1 MVLPGRNSQ
10 RCQRNVGPGEAGCS
24 QQSRQDTN
32 LSCRDRVNSGCAEPT
47 PFPSKTSCM
56 HQRFSGN
63 CIKPRRTRESIPH
76 GKPGLRSRWASLLP
90 CSQHR
95 AAWILL
101 PQQVTECFMSFPNS
115 ADLRA
120 SSLCLP
126 TSWLTNV
133 TALRVLAPQKEGAAS
148 WASRYYDWENELGKT
163 AP

>member
-1 MVLPGRNSQ
+1 MGTKCRCMVLPDRNSQ

-32 LSCRDRVNSGCAEPT
+32 PSCRDRVNSGCAEPT

-90 CSQHR
+90 CSQHW

-101 PQQVTECFMSFPNS
+101 PQQVTDGVLHVLSKHSRPEGIQPVFANILADKCHCTSS
-115 ADLRA
+115 AG
-120 SSLCLP
+120 SSKGRGCI
-126 TSWLTNV
+126 
-133 TALRVLAPQKEGAAS
+133 
-148 WASRYYDWENELGKT
+148 LGIT
-163 AP
+163 IL